1 MDALI
6 LSCGTGGGH
15 NAAGGALREEL
26 IRRGHRAVMMN
37 PYTLRGQNLAGKI
50 DHAYIAT
57 AQKAPRAFGAV
68 YGAGELYR
76 RLPFRSPV
84 YYANQAMISRMEEY
98 LEENHFDIVI
108 MPHLFPAEIMTNMKR
123 RGMDI
128 PRTMFIA
135 TDYCCIPF
143 TEETDCDAYVVPG
156 EELTDE
162 FAGRGIPREKIYPL
176 GIPVGRSFRTGRR
189 RSGAAAGSIPD
200 RASDMVPDRAS
211 DMVPD
216 KTPDSMPDEALC
228 DTAASGGHSE
238 VDSRGSIKEK
248 EKADWEPGKRYLLIA
263 GGSIG
268 AGKIDKLIGL
278 LLEQAERDAPR
289 QETGIIVIC
298 GNNQELYWKLKRQYG
313 TRVIVVGHTDY
324 MADYLRISSLYITKP
339 GGLSSTEAAVC
350 GIPLLHMPAIP
361 GCETHNVRYF
371 REHGMSVCC
380 DVSQEGAESVFR
392 MLNDERACAEM
403 VECQR
408 RYIRRDAAS
417 DICRLAEEMVSG
429 WEERRTA
436 ALCLSCQ

>member
-15 NAAGGALREEL
+15 NAAGRALREEL

-84 YYANQAMISRMEEY
+84 YYANPAMISRMEEY

-189 RSGAAAGSIPD
+189 RSGAAAGSMPD
-200 RASDMVPDRAS
+200 RGQGNVPE
-211 DMVPD
+211 
-216 KTPDSMPDEALC
+216 EAYK
-228 DTAASGGHSE
+228 DAAASGNLSE
-238 VDSRGSIKEK
+238 ADFRRDCKRE
-248 EKADWEPGKRYLLIA
+248 ERADWEPGKRYLLIA

>member
-15 NAAGGALREEL
+15 DAAGKAVREEL

-37 PYTLRGQNLAGKI
+37 PYVLRGQGLAGKI
-50 DHAYIAT
+50 DHMYIAT

-68 YGAGELYR
+68 YEAGELYR

-84 YYANQAMISRMEEY
+84 YYANQAMISQMEEY
-98 LEENHFDIVI
+98 LGANHFDVVI

-128 PRTMFIA
+128 PGTMFLA

-156 EELTDE
+156 EELADE

-176 GIPVGRSFRTGRR
+176 GIPVDRSFRAGRR
-189 RSGAAAGSIPD
+189 RS
-200 RASDMVPDRAS
+200 VP
-211 DMVPD
+211 V
-216 KTPDSMPDEALC
+216 L
-228 DTAASGGHSE
+228 SGVHCQF
-238 VDSRGSIKEK
+238 
-248 EKADWEPGKRYLLIA
+248 GKRYILIA

-278 LLEQAERDAPR
+278 LLERAEREALR
-289 QETGIIVIC
+289 RETGIIVIC
-298 GNNQELYWKLKRQYG
+298 GNNQELYGKLKGQYG
-313 TRVIVVGHTDY
+313 TRIIVVGHTDC

-361 GCETHNVRYF
+361 GCETHNARYF
-371 REHGMSVCC
+371 LEHGMSAPCE
-380 DVSQEGAESVFR
+380 VSEGGAETVFR
-392 MLNDERACAEM
+392 MLEDEQACAGM
-403 VECQR
+403 VDCQS

-417 DICRLAEEMVSG
+417 RICGLAEEMVFFSGNLSNLSG
-429 WEERRTA
+429 WTCKDGENIIN
-436 ALCLSCQ
+436 

>member
-15 NAAGGALREEL
+15 DAAGRAVRQEL
-26 IRRGHRAVMMN
+26 VRRGHRAVMMN
-37 PYTLRGQNLAGKI
+37 PYALRGQRLAGRI
-50 DHAYIAT
+50 DHMYIAT

-84 YYANQAMISRMEEY
+84 YYANQAMISQMEEY
-98 LEENHFDIVI
+98 LGENHFDVVL

-128 PRTMFIA
+128 PKTMFIA

-156 EELTDE
+156 EALVDE
-162 FAGRGIPREKIYPL
+162 FAGRGIPREKIFPL
-176 GIPVGRSFRTGRR
+176 GIPVDRSFR
-189 RSGAAAGSIPD
+189 AGC
-200 RASDMVPDRAS
+200 RFRN
-211 DMVPD
+211 
-216 KTPDSMPDEALC
+216 
-228 DTAASGGHSE
+228 
-238 VDSRGSIKEK
+238 
-248 EKADWEPGKRYLLIA
+248 RYILIA

-278 LLEQAERDAPR
+278 LLERAERETRGRD
-289 QETGIIVIC
+289 TGIIVVC

-313 TRVIVVGHTDY
+313 TRIIVVGHTDC

-350 GIPLLHMPAIP
+350 GIPLLHMPPIP
-361 GCETHNVRYF
+361 GCETHNARYF
-371 REHGMSVCC
+371 LEHGMSASCE
-380 DVSQEGAESVFR
+380 VSEGGAETVFR
-392 MLNDERACAEM
+392 MLDDGQACAGM
-403 VECQR
+403 ADCQR
-408 RYIRRDAAS
+408 RYIRRDAATQ
-417 DICRLAEEMVSG
+417 ICRLAEDMASG
-429 WEERRTA
+429 WEERQTV
-436 ALCLSCQ
+436 LCLSCE

>member
-15 NAAGGALREEL
+15 NAAGRAVREEL

-37 PYTLRGQNLAGKI
+37 PYALRGQNLAGRI

-57 AQKAPRAFGAV
+57 AQKAPRAFGAA

-84 YYANQAMISRMEEY
+84 YYANQAMASRMEEY

-108 MPHLFPAEIMTNMKR
+108 MPHLFPAEIMTNMKC
-123 RGMDI
+123 RGMDV
-128 PRTMFIA
+128 PKTMFLA

-156 EELTDE
+156 EELTAE

-176 GIPVGRSFRTGRR
+176 GIPVDRSFSTGRR
-189 RSGAAAGSIPD
+189 GDGSAFGSAPDGAFGSYAAGSLSGAEHSRANSRPD
-200 RASDMVPDRAS
+200 R
-211 DMVPD
+211 
-216 KTPDSMPDEALC
+216 
-228 DTAASGGHSE
+228 
-238 VDSRGSIKEK
+238 
-248 EKADWEPGKRYLLIA
+248 RYILMA

-268 AGKIDKLIGL
+268 AGRIDKLIGL
-278 LLEQAERDAPR
+278 LLEQAELDALR

-298 GNNQELYWKLKRQYG
+298 GNNEELYWKLKRQYG
-313 TRVIVVGHTDY
+313 RRIIVVGHTDC
-324 MADYLRISSLYITKP
+324 MADYLRISRLYITKP

-350 GIPLLHMPAIP
+350 GIPLLHMPPIP
-361 GCETHNVRYF
+361 GCETHNARYF
-371 REHGMSVCC
+371 REHGMSVFC
-380 DVSQEGAESVFR
+380 DVSEEGAKTVFR
-392 MLNDERACAEM
+392 MLDDEEACAGM

-408 RYIRRDAAS
+408 RYVQRDAAS
-417 DICRLAEEMVSG
+417 RICRLAEEMASG
-429 WEERRTA
+429 RQKRQGA
-436 ALCLSCQ
+436 ALCLSSR

>member
-15 NAAGGALREEL
+15 NAAGAAVSEEL
-26 IRRGHRAVMMN
+26 TRRGHRAVMMN

-189 RSGAAAGSIPD
+189 RSGAAAGSMPD
-200 RASDMVPDRAS
+200 R
-211 DMVPD
+211 
-216 KTPDSMPDEALC
+216 
-228 DTAASGGHSE
+228 GQ
-238 VDSRGSIKEK
+238 
-248 EKADWEPGKRYLLIA
+248 GKRYLLIA

-289 QETGIIVIC
+289 RETGIIVIC

-313 TRVIVVGHTDY
+313 TRVIVVGHTDC

-392 MLNDERACAEM
+392 MLNDERACEEM
-403 VECQR
+403 LECQR

-417 DICRLAEEMVSG
+417 DICRLAEEMASG